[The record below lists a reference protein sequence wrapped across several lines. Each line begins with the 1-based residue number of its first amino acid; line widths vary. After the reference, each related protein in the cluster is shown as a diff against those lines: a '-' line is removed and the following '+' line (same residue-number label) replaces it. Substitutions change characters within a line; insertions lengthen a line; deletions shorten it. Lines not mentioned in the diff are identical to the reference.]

1 MIKLVRKRSEKAGL
15 PPGELVYV
23 GDESGVV
30 SVSVT
35 DYDER
40 EYRVRVSATMEECV
54 LRKGAPGVTWINID
68 GLHEVAQIEKL
79 GACFGLH
86 PLTVEDI
93 LNTEQRPKVDINE
106 DYVYIVFNMLTYDE
120 QAKEIDSEQVSIVL
134 GENYVITFQER
145 KGDIFDAVRD
155 RLKTGKG
162 SVRRSGAD
170 YLAYCLIDSV
180 VDNYFKVLEGIG
192 EDIEEVEDDLMANPD
207 KQTVQSIH
215 FLKRETIYL
224 RKSVWPLREIIGKL
238 ERGETPLVRA
248 ETTVYLRDVYDHTVQ
263 VIDTVETYRDLISG
277 MIDIHLS
284 TVSNRMNEVM
294 KVLTIFAAIFIP
306 LTFIAGV
313 YGMNFDTSVSPLNM
327 PELNFRYGYPAVLAV
342 MFTIGA
348 GMLLVFKK
356 KKWL

>member
-23 GDESGVV
+23 GDESGAV

-68 GLHEVAQIEKL
+68 GLHEVAQIERL

-106 DYVYIVFNMLTYDE
+106 DYVYIVLNMLTYDE

-145 KGDIFDAVRD
+145 KGDIFDAVRN

-162 SVRRSGAD
+162 RVRSYGAD

-313 YGMNFDTSVSPLNM
+313 YGMNFDTSASPLNM
-327 PELNFRYGYPAVLAV
+327 PELNWRYGYPAVLAV
-342 MFTIGA
+342 MFTIGVA
-348 GMLLVFKK
+348 MLLVFKK

>member
-23 GDESGVV
+23 GTESGVV

-35 DYDER
+35 EYDEKDYGTR
-40 EYRVRVSATMEECV
+40 TTAAIEECV
-54 LRKGAPGVTWINID
+54 VVKGAPGVTWINID
-68 GLHEVAQIEKL
+68 GLHDVAQIEKL
-79 GACFGLH
+79 GGCFGLH

-106 DYVYIVFNMLTYDE
+106 GYIYIVLNMLTYDE
-120 QAKEIDSEQVSIVL
+120 EAKEIDSEQVSIVL
-134 GENYVITFQER
+134 GENYVITFQE
-145 KGDIFDAVRD
+145 KHGDIFDAVRD
-155 RLKTGKG
+155 RLKTAKG
-162 SVRRSGAD
+162 RIRRSGAD

-192 EDIEEVEDDLMANPD
+192 EDIEEVEEALMDSPG
-207 KQTVQSIH
+207 KQTIQTIH
-215 FLKRETIYL
+215 FLKREAVYL

-248 ETTVYLRDVYDHTVQ
+248 GTMVYLRDVYDHTIQ

-313 YGMNFDTSVSPLNM
+313 YGMNFNTAGSPLNM
-327 PELNFRYGYPAVLAV
+327 PELNWYYGYPVVLAV
-342 MFTIGA
+342 MFAIGVV
-348 GMLLVFKK
+348 MLVVFKK
-356 KKWL
+356 KRWL

>member
-23 GDESGVV
+23 GGESGAV

-35 DYDER
+35 EYDEL
-40 EYRVRVSATMEECV
+40 EYRTRESATVEECAI
-54 LRKGAPGVTWINID
+54 LKGAPGVTWINVD
-68 GLHEVAQIEKL
+68 GLHEVSQIEKL
-79 GACFGLH
+79 GTCFGLH

-106 DYVYIVFNMLTYDE
+106 DYVYIVLNMLTYDE
-120 QAKEIDSEQVSIVL
+120 EAKEVDSEQVSIVL
-134 GENYVITFQER
+134 GENYVITFQEK
-145 KGDIFDAVRD
+145 KGDIFDALRG
-155 RLKTGKG
+155 RLKAGQGKI
-162 SVRRSGAD
+162 RRSGAD

-192 EDIEEVEDDLMANPD
+192 EDIEEVEESLMDNPD

-224 RKSVWPLREIIGKL
+224 RKSVWPLREIIGQL
-238 ERGETPLVRA
+238 DRGETGFVRP
-248 ETTVYLRDVYDHTVQ
+248 ETRVYLRDVYDHTVQ

-313 YGMNFDTSVSPLNM
+313 YGMNFNHSASPLNM
-327 PELNFRYGYPAVLAV
+327 PELDSYYGYPAVLAV
-342 MFTIGA
+342 MLAIGVA
-348 GMLLVFKK
+348 MLLVFKK

>member
-1 MIKLVRKRSEKAGL
+1 MIKFVRKRSEKAGL

-23 GDESGVV
+23 GEESGAV
-30 SVSVT
+30 SVSITV
-35 DYDER
+35 YDER
-40 EYRVRVSATMEECV
+40 EYRTAVSATLEECV
-54 LRKGAPGVTWINID
+54 LRKGAPGTTWINID
-68 GLHEVAQIEKL
+68 GLHEVEQIEKL
-79 GACFGLH
+79 GTCFGLH
-86 PLTVEDI
+86 PLTMEDI

-106 DYVYIVFNMLTYDE
+106 DYVYIVLNMLTYDE
-120 QAKEIDSEQVSIVL
+120 QSKEVDSEQISIVL
-134 GENYVITFQER
+134 GENYVITFQEK
-145 KGDIFDAVRD
+145 KGDIFDAVRE
-155 RLKTGKG
+155 RLKTGNGK
-162 SVRRSGAD
+162 VRRFGAD

-192 EDIEEVEDDLMANPD
+192 EDIEDVEEEIVSNPD
-207 KQTVQSIH
+207 SRTVQSIH

-238 ERGETPLVRA
+238 ERGETPLVRPG
-248 ETTVYLRDVYDHTVQ
+248 TKVYLRDVYDHTVQ

-313 YGMNFDTSVSPLNM
+313 YGMNFDPSAGPLNM
-327 PELNFRYGYPAVLAV
+327 PELNSRYGYPVVLAV
-342 MFTIGA
+342 MFTIGVV
-348 GMLLVFKK
+348 MLLLFKK